1 MFISYSNSTQFGA
14 NPSTVRLMQA
24 TVYLPM
30 HLTTKKRFLHAC
42 GNRTLARLS
51 GQALH
56 RIIKLHMFVFHVS
69 HRMNRVLD
77 KEKKQAYDDRH
88 WTHKDLEEMTER
100 DWRIFKEDFGISC
113 KGKAI

>member
-1 MFISYSNSTQFGA
+1 
-14 NPSTVRLMQA
+14 
-24 TVYLPM
+24 
-30 HLTTKKRFLHAC
+30 
-42 GNRTLARLS
+42 
-51 GQALH
+51 
-56 RIIKLHMFVFHVS
+56 MFVFHVS